1 MNMPTLDAFR
11 PTMVLQV
18 NDVLLKH
25 ELNAYVLAYVKDERA
40 NFSTMTF
47 ALTFVMSC
55 EVMGLFICFVRVYW
69 GHTMIKCCLYAID
82 DSKVCHGLTLILIK
96 NA

>member
-25 ELNAYVLAYVKDERA
+25 GLNAYVLAYVKDERA
-40 NFSTMTF
+40 NFP
-47 ALTFVMSC
+47 L
-55 EVMGLFICFVRVYW
+55 
-69 GHTMIKCCLYAID
+69 
-82 DSKVCHGLTLILIK
+82 
-96 NA
+96 